1 MLEGTMKTYT
11 VGILGFGFIGK
22 VHAYAHLTLP
32 LYYPQAG
39 FRTRI
44 THIGTSAMASARTA
58 CAQVRADVPV
68 VDYGEITENPDIDI
82 VHICTPNHLHK
93 DMLLSAIKS
102 NKHIYCDK
110 PLVADAAEAAQ
121 IKEVLAGYTA
131 TAQMTFQCRFFPATL
146 RAVQLAREGFLGD
159 VHEFR
164 ASYLHS
170 GSANPETPLKWKL
183 SAKHGGG
190 VIADLGAHVFDL
202 VHALLG
208 EYDRLTATTRIA
220 YARRPSADDPVR
232 MEAVDAEDSVNI
244 IVRLK
249 NGAVGAIE
257 ASKTATGTE
266 DELRFELHGSG
277 GAIRF
282 NSMRPHHLEVYN
294 GSISDRPYGGMKG
307 WTVVDCGQR
316 YAESNF
322 PGPKFSIGWMRAHV
336 ASLYSFLD
344 NVANEAPG
352 RPGFD
357 QGLYVQHII
366 ERVRESARLND
377 WVRV

>member
-1 MLEGTMKTYT
+1 MRTYT

-22 VHAYAHLTLP
+22 VHAYAHLTIP

-44 THIGTSAMASARTA
+44 THVGTSSMATA
-58 CAQVRADVPV
+58 EKGCAQIQADVAV
-68 VDYGEITENPDIDI
+68 TDYREITENPDIDI

-93 DMLLSAIKS
+93 DMLLSAIEN

-110 PLVADAAEAAQ
+110 PLVATAAEAAE
-121 IKEVLAGYTA
+121 IKEAAAGYTG

-146 RAVQLAREGFLGD
+146 RAVHLAREGFLGD

-170 GSANPETPLKWKL
+170 GSATPETPLKWKL

-202 VHALLG
+202 IQALLG
-208 EYDRLTATTRIA
+208 DYDRLIAASRIA
-220 YARRPSADDPVR
+220 YTERPSAGDPNHYEIV
-232 MEAVDAEDSVNI
+232 EAEDSVNI
-244 IVRLK
+244 IAHMK
-249 NGAVGAIE
+249 SGAVGAIE

-266 DELRFELHGSG
+266 DELRFELHGSK

-282 NSMRPHHLEVYN
+282 NSMQPHQLQVYDA
-294 GSISDRPYGGMKG
+294 GMSDQPYGGVKG
-307 WTVVDCGQR
+307 WTMVDCGQR
-316 YAESNF
+316 YPESNF

-336 ASLYSFLD
+336 ASLFRFLD
-344 NVANEAPG
+344 NVSNGSDGE
-352 RPGFD
+352 PGFD
-357 QGLYVQHII
+357 QGIYVQDVI
-366 ERVRESARLND
+366 ERVRESAKRGE
-377 WVRV
+377 WVTV